1 MTTLTDT
8 PANTATS
15 SSSSLTAGKLPK
27 WAPWAL
33 LGAALVVSAAIFAAA
48 SVGGDLA
55 DFNIAG
61 TLIIGLVLYMI
72 IITVISSIVE
82 SRRKAVDRLMTALVA
97 TAFLIALLPLIS
109 LLWTVVSNGVE
120 RFDSEFFSS
129 SMRNVVGDGGGI
141 VHAIWGTVLITM
153 TATIIS
159 VPIGLMTS
167 IYLVEYG
174 RGRVAKAITFFV
186 DVMTGIPSIVAG
198 LFIYAVFSL
207 IFKPGISM
215 GIMGALALAVL
226 MTPVVV
232 RGSEE
237 LLKIVPNELR
247 EASYALGVPKW
258 LTILKVVLPT
268 SIAGITTSI
277 MLAISRVI
285 GETAPLLLTAGFT
298 QSMNTNIFNGQMMTL
313 PVFAYNQY
321 MNQGTSPDAAIA
333 RAWAAALTLIL
344 IVMVLNLLARLIAKL
359 FAPKLSGR

>member
-1 MTTLTDT
+1 MTVLTSA
-8 PANTATS
+8 PNATS
-15 SSSSLTAGKLPK
+15 SASLTSGRLPK

-33 LGAALVVSAAIFAAA
+33 LGVSFLVSAAVFGVAAA
-48 SVGGDLA
+48 GAGTPLA

-61 TLIIGLVLYMI
+61 TVVVGILLYMV
-72 IITVISSIVE
+72 IITVISSIAE
-82 SRRKAVDRLMTALVA
+82 SRRKAVDLLMTALVA
-97 TAFLIALLPLIS
+97 TAFLIALLPLVS
-109 LLWTVVSNGVE
+109 LLWTVVANGIE
-120 RFDSEFFSS
+120 RFDAEFFTY

-141 VHAIWGTVLITM
+141 VHAIWGTVLITL
-153 TATIIS
+153 TATVIS

-174 RGRVAKAITFFV
+174 RGKIAKAITFFV

-198 LFIYAVFSL
+198 LFIYAVFAL
-207 IFKPGISM
+207 LVRPGISM
-215 GIMGALALAVL
+215 GFMGALALAVL

-237 LLKIVPNELR
+237 LLRIVPNELR

-268 SIAGITTSI
+268 SIAGIMTSV

-298 QSMNTNIFNGQMMTL
+298 QSLNTNIFNGQMMTL

-321 MNQGTSPDAAIA
+321 MNQGTNPDAAVA

-344 IVMVLNLLARLIAKL
+344 IVMVLNLLARLIAKW

>member
-1 MTTLTDT
+1 MTALTSA
-8 PANTATS
+8 PPSASSTALTS
-15 SSSSLTAGKLPK
+15 GRLPK

-33 LGAALVVSAAIFAAA
+33 LGVSFVVSAAVFGVAAA
-48 SVGGDLA
+48 GSDTPLA

-61 TLIIGLVLYMI
+61 TVIVGILLYMV
-72 IITVISSIVE
+72 IITVISSIAE

-109 LLWTVVSNGVE
+109 LLWTVVANGIE
-120 RFDSEFFSS
+120 RFDAEFFSY

-141 VHAIWGTVLITM
+141 VHAIWGTVLITL

-159 VPIGLMTS
+159 VPVGLMTS
-167 IYLVEYG
+167 IYLVRDGHGKIAE
-174 RGRVAKAITFFV
+174 AITFFV

-198 LFIYAVFSL
+198 LFIYAVFAL
-207 IFKPGISM
+207 VIGPGVSM
-215 GIMGALALAVL
+215 GFMGALALAVL

-237 LLKIVPNELR
+237 LLRIVPNELR

-268 SIAGITTSI
+268 SIAGIMTSV

-298 QSMNTNIFNGQMMTL
+298 QSLNTNIFDGQMMTL

-359 FAPKLSGR
+359 FAPKVNGR

>member
-1 MTTLTDT
+1 MTVLTAPAPAATLT
-8 PANTATS
+8 S
-15 SSSSLTAGKLPK
+15 GKLPK

-33 LGAALVVSAAIFAAA
+33 LAASFVISFAVFGVAAIGA
-48 SVGGDLA
+48 DLA
-55 DFNIAG
+55 DFNITGAAVVG
-61 TLIIGLVLYMI
+61 ILLYMVL
-72 IITVISSIVE
+72 ITVISSIAE

-97 TAFLIALLPLIS
+97 TAFLIALLPLVS
-109 LLWTVVSNGVE
+109 LLWTVVANGIQ
-120 RFDSEFFSS
+120 RFDGEFFSF

-141 VHAIWGTVLITM
+141 VHAIWGTLLITL
-153 TATIIS
+153 TATVIS
-159 VPIGLMTS
+159 VPVGLMTS

-174 RGRVAKAITFFV
+174 RGKIAKAITFLV

-198 LFIYAVFSL
+198 LFIYAVFAL
-207 IFKPGISM
+207 LVRPGISM
-215 GIMGALALAVL
+215 GMMGALALAVL

-268 SIAGITTSI
+268 SIAGITTSV

-298 QSMNTNIFNGQMMTL
+298 QSLNTNIFNGQMMTL

-321 MNQGTSPDAAIA
+321 MNQGTNPEASLD

-344 IVMVLNLLARLIAKL
+344 IVMVLNLLARLIAKW
-359 FAPKLSGR
+359 FSPKTNGR